1 MSEAP
6 NGPPAPPGP
15 PHGAP
20 IRTPGQLIAA
30 VIAGFAVP
38 IAIIVLLATYVDNTT
53 RTGAGTDELSSQ
65 EVARRIAPIA
75 QVTIRDANAPRVYKS
90 GEQVF
95 QAVCSACHATGAA
108 GAPKFGNASDWA
120 PRIAQGFDTLWHTA
134 LTGKGA
140 MPARGGTSPDDYSD
154 YEIGLAVA
162 YMANHGG
169 AQFQD
174 PPKPAAN
181 APQGASAAA
190 ATAGTAAA
198 AQATAQ
204 ATAQAAAAIAAVGSG
219 AQASAPAPG
228 GGPAPVAAAAGG
240 AQQSADASQAGKALF
255 QQVCQACHV
264 AGVLGAPKF
273 GNKDDWAPRLKDP
286 MDTIYN
292 YALHG
297 KGAMPPKGGSNAS
310 DADVKAAVDYMVN
323 AAK

>member
-1 MSEAP
+1 MSETP
-6 NGPPAPPGP
+6 NGAPPP
-15 PHGAP
+15 GAP
-20 IRTPGQLIAA
+20 IKTPGQLIAA

-38 IAIIVLLATYVDNTT
+38 IAIIVLLAYYVDNTT
-53 RTGAGTDELSSQ
+53 RTGAGTDELSTT
-65 EVARRIAPIA
+65 EVTRRIAPIA
-75 QVTIRDANAPRVYKS
+75 QVTIRDANAPRVYKT

-95 QAVCSACHATGAA
+95 QAVCSACHASGAA
-108 GAPKFGNASDWA
+108 GAPKFGNAADWA

-181 APQGASAAA
+181 AQQRASGAAA
-190 ATAGTAAA
+190 SDQAAA
-198 AQATAQ
+198 SQ
-204 ATAQAAAAIAAVGSG
+204 ATAQAAAAIAAIGG
-219 AQASAPAPG
+219 AQPASASTPAPAP
-228 GGPAPVAAAAGG
+228 AAGG

-273 GNKDDWAPRLKDP
+273 GNKADWAPRLKDP

-323 AAK
+323 AVK